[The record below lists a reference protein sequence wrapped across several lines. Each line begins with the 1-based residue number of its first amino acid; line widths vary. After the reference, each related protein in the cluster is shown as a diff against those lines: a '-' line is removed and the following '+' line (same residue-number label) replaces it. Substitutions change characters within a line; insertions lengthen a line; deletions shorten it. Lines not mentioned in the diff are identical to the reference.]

1 MTKND
6 RQIWKKKL
14 EIKKYKFEIKTRIK
28 YIGEIEGV
36 LVSWKIVVKKLSRMQ
51 SKEQEREGEEWKIT
65 S

>member
-1 MTKND
+1 MAKND

-36 LVSWKIVVKKLSRMQ
+36 LVSWKIVVKKLSRM
-51 SKEQEREGEEWKIT
+51 
-65 S
+65 